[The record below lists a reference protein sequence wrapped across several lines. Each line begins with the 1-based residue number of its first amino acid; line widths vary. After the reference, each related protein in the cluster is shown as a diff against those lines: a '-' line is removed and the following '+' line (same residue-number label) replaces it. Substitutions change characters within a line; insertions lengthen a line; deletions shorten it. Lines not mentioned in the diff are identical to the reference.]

1 MNKYFVAGLLA
12 AGIAVAGVA
21 SAADD
26 DRWYVAP
33 MISGID
39 ASTKRHVD
47 DGPAGAYVAF
57 GRKISDG
64 WTMEITGSGMT
75 MDGFD
80 PNDQWGVELD
90 FLRAM
95 NPDGRFSP
103 YGLIGAGYLK
113 TQRER
118 GGFDADT
125 GNLMTT
131 LGLGVLTR
139 LSEGSDVRL
148 RSEVRYRTDLTS
160 PTLSDVIFN
169 LGIQAPFG
177 EAAAPAPPPPPPA
190 PADSDGDGVPDSMD
204 KCPGTPRGSRVD
216 SSGCE
221 RDSDGDGVADGRDR
235 CPGTPRGTKVDARG
249 CEMDSDKDGVADS
262 KDKCP
267 NTKAGVRVDVNGC
280 EITEVIRLPGVN
292 FELNS
297 ARLTEGSIRVL
308 DDAAATLKKH
318 SDLKVTVAGHT
329 DSSGDAGYNQQLSQ
343 RRAESVMRFL
353 VSKGV
358 DAGRLNAKGYGEA
371 NPIADNS
378 TREGRAKNRRVVLE
392 LMN

>member
-1 MNKYFVAGLLA
+1 MKKNFVAGLLLA
-12 AGIAVAGVA
+12 GVAFAGIAQ
-21 SAADD
+21 AADD

-39 ASTKRHVD
+39 GSTKRNVD

-57 GRKISDG
+57 GKAISDG
-64 WTMEITGSGMT
+64 WTLELTGSGMT

-80 PNDQWGVELD
+80 PNDQWGLEID

-95 NPDGRFSP
+95 KLDGRFTP
-103 YGLIGAGYLK
+103 YALFGAGYLK
-113 TQRER
+113 TQREL
-118 GGFDADT
+118 GKDLDT
-125 GNLMTT
+125 GNLMTSF
-131 LGLGVLTR
+131 GIGVLTQ
-139 LSEGSDVRL
+139 LSQNSDVRL
-148 RSEVRYRTDLTS
+148 RSEVRYRSDLGS
-160 PTLSDVIFN
+160 PTLNDVIFN
-169 LGIQAPFG
+169 IGVQAPIG
-177 EAAAPAPPPPPPA
+177 AAAPPPPPPA
-190 PADSDGDGVPDSMD
+190 PADSDGDGVPDDMD

-216 SSGCE
+216 SMGCE

-235 CPGTPRGTKVDARG
+235 CPGTPAGTKVDARG
-249 CEMDSDKDGVADS
+249 CELDSDGDGVANS

-280 EITEVIRLPGVN
+280 VIKDVIKLPGVN

-318 SDLKVTVAGHT
+318 SDIKVEVAGHT
-329 DSSGDAGYNQQLSQ
+329 DSTGDAGYNQSLSQ

-353 VSKGV
+353 VTKGV
-358 DAGRLNAKGYGEA
+358 DAGRLNAKGYGESK
-371 NPIADNS
+371 PIADNG
-378 TREGRAKNRRVVLE
+378 TKDGRKMNRRVE
-392 LMN
+392 LRILD

>member
-1 MNKYFVAGLLA
+1 MKKYSLAGLILA
-12 AGIAVAGVA
+12 SIALAGVA
-21 SAADD
+21 TAADD

-39 ASTKRHVD
+39 GSTERHVD

-57 GRKISDG
+57 GRGISDG
-64 WTMEITGSGMT
+64 WKVEFTGSGMT

-80 PNDQWGVELD
+80 PSDQWGVEVD
-90 FLRAM
+90 FVREFM
-95 NPDGRFSP
+95 PDGRFSP
-103 YGLIGAGYLK
+103 YALLGAGYLK

-118 GGFDADT
+118 GLDT
-125 GNLMTT
+125 DTANLMSSVG
-131 LGLGVLTR
+131 LGLLTR

-148 RSEVRYRTDLTS
+148 RSEVRYRSDLDS
-160 PTLSDVIFN
+160 PTLNDVIFN
-169 LGIQAPFG
+169 LGIQAPIG
-177 EAAAPAPPPPPPA
+177 EKAAPPPPPA
-190 PADSDGDGVPDSMD
+190 PADSDGDGVPDTMD

-216 SSGCE
+216 ADGCE
-221 RDSDGDGVADGRDR
+221 RDSDGDGVPDGRDR
-235 CPGTPRGTKVDARG
+235 CPGTPKGTKVDARG
-249 CEMDSDKDGVADS
+249 CELDSDKDGVADS

-280 EITEVIRLPGVN
+280 EIKEIIKLPGVN

-318 SDLKVTVAGHT
+318 SDLKVEVAGHT
-329 DSSGDAGYNQQLSQ
+329 DSTGDAGYNQQLSQ

-358 DAGRLNAKGYGEA
+358 DAGRLNAKGYGESS
-371 NPIADNS
+371 PIADNG
-378 TREGRAKNRRVVLE
+378 TREGRAKNRRVELRVL
-392 LMN
+392 NP